1 MKAVARLVWSYF
13 MGTLMNRVFTIGG
26 LVVISFSLYILTTQP
41 KAGDMVSPG
50 IFGIFAFFFGSS
62 LLPVMFGRLSRSH
75 SIGVL
80 PYGRLK
86 LLVSVFVTIIVVS
99 IPAAIL
105 APAVVVASNGA
116 RLTEAVRHPEHLTF
130 ILELAGLTFTSAMLF
145 TGWLY
150 LAIWFMSNQRNMM
163 GFAKALL
170 VIVVIVFAPA
180 RDIRELSV
188 SLAWNLQQIAVVWF
202 VFGAG
207 FLLWPRYNAV
217 LARRSRRRFGGTGS
231 ALTRGV
237 TGREFDLM
245 LGTSNP
251 WRWVA
256 ALAVPTVIAT
266 RFESDGSAAWL
277 YFLTIFSTV
286 AGAIAGEAAGRSR
299 ALWLRGDWSRERL
312 FAQVEQSF
320 WWHNGCVLGV
330 LMLLM
335 VAIGGYVEVS
345 ARTLAAG
352 LPLLVLGTV
361 LSTYLGLLVTQGL
374 RWIECALGVL
384 VMGALMVLAWVI
396 AEDDAELTAVFML
409 EAMLAALAL
418 VLRFAA
424 RRRWT
429 RIDWMLSRPNR
440 ALVARGA

>member
-13 MGTLMNRVFTIGG
+13 MGTLMNRAFTIGG
-26 LVVISFSLYILTTQP
+26 LVLIGLSLYILTTQP
-41 KAGDMVSPG
+41 KAGEMVWLG
-50 IFGIFAFFFGSS
+50 MFGIFAFFFGSS

-75 SIGVL
+75 STGVL
-80 PYGRLK
+80 PHGRLK
-86 LLVSVFVTIIVVS
+86 LLVSVFVTTIVVS

-105 APAVVVASNGA
+105 APAAVVAGNGA
-116 RLTEAVRHPEHLTF
+116 RLTEAVRHPQHLTF
-130 ILELAGLTFTSAMLF
+130 ILELAGVTFTSAMLF
-145 TGWLY
+145 TVWLY

-180 RDIRELSV
+180 RDIRELSL
-188 SLAWNLQQIAVVWF
+188 SLTWNLQQIAVIWI

-207 FLLWPRYNAV
+207 FLFWPRYKAV
-217 LARRSRRRFGGTGS
+217 LARRSRRRFTGS

-237 TGREFDLM
+237 IGREFDLM

-256 ALAVPTVIAT
+256 ALAVPTLIAT
-266 RFESDGSAAWL
+266 RFEVDGSAAWL

-286 AGAIAGEAAGRSR
+286 VGAIAGEAAGRSR

-312 FAQVEQSF
+312 FAQVEHAF
-320 WWHNGCVLGV
+320 WRHNGCVLGV

-335 VAIGGYVEVS
+335 VAVGGYVEIP

-374 RWIECALGVL
+374 RWIECALGVM
-384 VMGALMVLAWVI
+384 VMVALMVLAWVI
-396 AEDDAELTAVFML
+396 AEDEAELTAVYLL
-409 EAMLAALAL
+409 EAMLAMLAL

>member
-26 LVVISFSLYILTTQP
+26 LVLISLSLYMLTMQL
-41 KAGDMVSPG
+41 KAGEMIWPG

-105 APAVVVASNGA
+105 APAVVVAGNGG
-116 RLTEAVRHPEHLTF
+116 RLTEVARHPEHLTF
-130 ILELAGLTFTSAMLF
+130 VLELAGLTFTSAMLF
-145 TGWLY
+145 AGWLY

-163 GFAKALL
+163 GFGKALL

-180 RDIRELSV
+180 RDIRELSI
-188 SLAWNLQQIAVVWF
+188 SLAWNLQQIAVIWI

-207 FLLWPRYNAV
+207 FLLWPRYKAV
-217 LARRSRRRFGGTGS
+217 LARRSRRRFAGR

-256 ALAVPTVIAT
+256 ALAIPAILAT
-266 RFESDGSAAWL
+266 RFEFDGSAAWL

-330 LMLLM
+330 LMVLM
-335 VAIGGYVEVS
+335 VAIGGYVEVP

-374 RWIECALGVL
+374 RWIECALATTVMVALLVL
-384 VMGALMVLAWVI
+384 VWVI
-396 AEDDAELTAVFML
+396 AEDDADLTVVFML
-409 EAMLAALAL
+409 EAMLAVLAL

-424 RRRWT
+424 RRRWM

-440 ALVARGA
+440 ALIARGA